1 MAVRANV
8 RGDGDR
14 AVSRGNQGHRSG
26 AASHT
31 EAQLHRAVAGFL
43 NARLQPPDFFSTF
56 PAGGGGLMRGRL
68 LKAMGL
74 KTGMPDIFPL
84 IINGIVYGAE
94 LKTVKGVVSDTQ
106 KETHAA
112 LLATGAVRNIAIWRS
127 MYDMKLFLSVWR
139 AKLRSVTP
147 LAERLHMSIESW
159 NSSYEKNSDQ
169 RNLGVDSFP
178 ISDQIGRRRIRSSA
192 VGE

>member
-1 MAVRANV
+1 M
-8 RGDGDR
+8 
-14 AVSRGNQGHRSG
+14 SRGNQGHRSG

-43 NARLQPPDFFSTF
+43 RSRLTPPDFFSTF

-94 LKTVKGVVSDTQ
+94 LKTAKGVLSDSQ

-112 LLATGAVRNIAIWRS
+112 LLATGAVRYVAIWRS
-127 MYDMKLFLSVWR
+127 MHDMKLSLSAWG

-147 LAERLHMSIESW
+147 LAERLQMSIEAW
-159 NSSYEKNSDQ
+159 NRSHEKSSDQ

-178 ISDQIGRRRIRSSA
+178 SSDQIGGTRKIVRSLSRS
-192 VGE
+192 